1 MSLLPI
7 RRTRRPGLFTA
18 ATAALLGGLI
28 WLGSAQPP
36 QASGFRDRAVPMT
49 VQTDLDIGRY
59 QGLWF
64 EIARYPNRFERDC
77 VAVTAEYAL
86 LDNGQVSVR
95 NSCRKH
101 RFDGPL
107 EVAEGRARVEGPGR
121 LSVNFVRF
129 LPFIRGD
136 YYVLDVTPDYAVA
149 VVGEPSGRF
158 GWILARQP
166 RLSPPALERAR
177 AVLERNGYDTSELY
191 YTPQP

>member
-1 MSLLPI
+1 MPLPPI
-7 RRTRRPGLFTA
+7 RRKRRAGLFAIA
-18 ATAALLGGLI
+18 AAMLGGLI
-28 WLGSAQPP
+28 WLGNAPPAQG
-36 QASGFRDRAVPMT
+36 SGFRDRSVPMT
-49 VQTDLDIGRY
+49 VQTDLDIERY

-86 LDNGQVSVR
+86 REDGQVMVR
-95 NSCRKH
+95 NSCRKN

-166 RLSPPALERAR
+166 RLAPPVLERALS
-177 AVLERNGYDTSELY
+177 VLERNGYDISELY
-191 YTPQP
+191 YTPHP